1 MVTNLFDMSSAETG
15 ELYKALTKA
24 QIKFTPCINDADNPF
39 FKSKYASYEK
49 VLNSSR
55 IALAAEGLCVV
66 SKLFYIDNH
75 TYTVIELHHGAS
87 QQFVRCW
94 QKLEPS
100 KRDLHGYSGAHS
112 YWRRIMYR
120 DLIGVICEDETDD
133 DGNIACNVIS
143 TNMQGVISADQL
155 KQLQTIVDE
164 KWTAK
169 IFEYYKISNLAQLKQ
184 SDFDHVIAVVNE
196 SVEKSKK

>member
-1 MVTNLFDMSSAETG
+1 MSSAETG

-24 QIKFTPCINDADNPF
+24 QIKFTPCKNDSDNPF
-39 FKSKYASYEK
+39 FKSKYAAYENLQK
-49 VLNSSR
+49 SSR
-55 IALAAEGLCVV
+55 VFLAAEGLCVV
-66 SKLFYIDNH
+66 SKLFHIDNDK
-75 TYTVIELHHGAS
+75 YTVIELQHGAS

-120 DLIGVICEDETDD
+120 DLIGVICEDESDD
-133 DGNIACNVIS
+133 DGNIACNVVS

-164 KWTAK
+164 NWTLK
-169 IFEYYKISNLAQLKQ
+169 IFDYYKIDDLAQLKQ
-184 SDFDHVIAVVNE
+184 SDFDHVIKVVTDGVKN
-196 SVEKSKK
+196 SKN

>member
-39 FKSKYASYEK
+39 FKSKYALYEK

-66 SKLFYIDNH
+66 SKLFFIDNH

-94 QKLEPS
+94 QRLDPPK
-100 KRDLHGYSGAHS
+100 KDLHGYSGAHS
-112 YWRRIMYR
+112 YWRRVMYR
-120 DLIGVICEDETDD
+120 DLVGVICSDEDD
-133 DGNIACNVIS
+133 DDANYSNAVSAHNQNVI
-143 TNMQGVISADQL
+143 TTDQL
-155 KQLQTIVDE
+155 KKLQGMVDE
-164 KWTAK
+164 NWTFK
-169 IFEYYKISNLAQLKQ
+169 IFDYYKIDDLAQLKQ
-184 SDFDHVIAVVNE
+184 RDFDHVIKVVTDG
-196 SVEKSKK
+196 VKKK